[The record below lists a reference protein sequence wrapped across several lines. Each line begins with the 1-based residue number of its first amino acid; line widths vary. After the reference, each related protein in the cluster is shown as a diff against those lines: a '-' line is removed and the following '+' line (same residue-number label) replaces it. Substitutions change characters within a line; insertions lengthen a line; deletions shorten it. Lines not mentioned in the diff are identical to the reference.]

1 MSHPSPV
8 PFTPVSCA
16 EITPCAVS
24 WLWEP
29 YLPRG
34 KLAILDGDP
43 GTGKS
48 FVTLDLAARVSAG
61 APMPGGVS
69 SAPANVLLLNA
80 EDDARDTIGPRIA
93 AAGGNPDRV
102 RIFYAP
108 GIGQNWVPQFPDDG
122 PQLGR
127 AIRDLKPA
135 LVVIDPLTAFFAPQ
149 VSTNSDQ
156 AMRLALSP
164 LAALAAETDACVL
177 LVRHLRKAGG
187 ASAVYR
193 GAGSIGIGGRCEPG

>member
-16 EITPCAVS
+16 EITPIAVS

-61 APMPGGVS
+61 APMPGGVP
-69 SAPANVLLLNA
+69 SAPANVLLFLIFAFLIVPRLLAATIMLPVLVVLADATGLMSGYLVSVRTTDVTA
-80 EDDARDTIGPRIA
+80 EDFITGMR
-93 AAGGNPDRV
+93 
-102 RIFYAP
+102 
-108 GIGQNWVPQFPDDG
+108 
-122 PQLGR
+122 LGFGAFQVVYSLLKATMFGV
-127 AIRDLKPA
+127 AIA
-135 LVVIDPLTAFFAPQ
+135 LVCSYEGYITEAGAEGVGRSSP
-149 VSTNSDQ
+149 VST
-156 AMRLALSP
+156 
-164 LAALAAETDACVL
+164 AA
-177 LVRHLRKAGG
+177 
-187 ASAVYR
+187 
-193 GAGSIGIGGRCEPG
+193 